1 MAEDPTQALSAEG
14 HKARFPVQ
22 VGALAEGDE
31 NLGDEANLGQGDQEP
46 DPATG
51 ETPPDD
57 IKPGDEK
64 RVQT

>member
-1 MAEDPTQALSAEG
+1 MAEDRTQAPSAEEL
-14 HKARFPVQ
+14 KDRFD
-22 VGALAEGDE
+22 EIGDKS
-31 NLGDEANLGQGDQEP
+31 NLGQGDQEP

-51 ETPPDD
+51 ETPPSD

>member
-1 MAEDPTQALSAEG
+1 MAEDRTQAPSAE
-14 HKARFPVQ
+14 KRKDRFPVQ
-22 VGALAEGDE
+22 VGGLVTGDE
-31 NLGDEANLGQGDQEP
+31 DVGDMANLGQGDQEP

-51 ETPPDD
+51 ETPPSD

>member
-1 MAEDPTQALSAEG
+1 MAEDRTQAPSAE
-14 HKARFPVQ
+14 KRKDRFPVQ
-22 VGALAEGDE
+22 IGPLVTADE
-31 NLGDEANLGQGDQEP
+31 DLGDKANLGQGDQEP

-51 ETPPDD
+51 ETPPSD